1 MTKSMPKVAI
11 LTVAVLFGGALALAA
26 APAAENW
33 ENTCASCHG
42 VDGKGD
48 TRQGKRLKLKD
59 YTDKSSLADFTDEQL
74 FQIVSEGVVVD
85 GKQRKKGYKDEF
97 SADEIKALIQ
107 YVRSFAK

>member
-1 MTKSMPKVAI
+1 MNKTMPKAAT
-11 LTVAVLFGGALALAA
+11 LTVAVLFAGALSLTA

-42 VDGKGD
+42 VEGKGD

-59 YTDKSSLADFTDEQL
+59 YTDKSSLAEITDEQL

-85 GKQRKKGYKDEF
+85 GKQRKKGYKDEL

-107 YVRSFAK
+107 HVRSFAK